1 MKGVLRYG
9 FVCGI
14 LLASI
19 GPGFSQ
25 KNIGNLFVKN
35 KYKGDVYFLD
45 YYYEEAIRYYKL
57 ALKND
62 PNKDYLRLKIGDS
75 YRLLGDHHSSYQ
87 YYEQVLEHN
96 NEAGKPIHKYH
107 YANAL
112 LAEGKLEEATRWYTL
127 YASEAPDD
135 SRVDRK
141 LHGIDSHYSFLR
153 DSMTLDV
160 GTLNVNTEYS
170 EFGATPYA
178 QGLVFLSS
186 KKKKGFI
193 DQDYLR
199 EENLYDLYYTT
210 YDSSGGGGW
219 KDSVPFDKVVN
230 TSYHEGP
237 VTFYHGEEAKM
248 IFTRSNY
255 LDKRVVRSSDGKTKL
270 QMYNATKVGDLWANI
285 QPFGIRDPNYS
296 LAHPALSQKDDTLF
310 FVSDMPGGYGGSDL
324 YMSVFSDGWSSPV
337 NMGGEVNTEGNEL
350 YPYFT
355 DDRLFFSS
363 DGHGGLGGL
372 DIYKA
377 SVTEGKVRW
386 VANLGYPINSPYDDF
401 SYTIDPESREGYFAS
416 NRPGGYGKDDIYTVH
431 VSSLVLAGD
440 VNETQTQN
448 PLEGVALFL
457 LDGDSVLA
465 RAASDADGQF
475 YFHVPLDGEFRI
487 KASKDEYS
495 FLSSVIVS
503 SRGRILDI
511 DSMHI
516 SMRKHDLFA
525 QGIVYDE
532 ETQRPMHDATVIIED
547 KTTGEYDTYLTDNSG
562 KYNFVILPQR
572 EYAIK
577 AQKRLF
583 HPDSVNIN
591 TFSIDKGV
599 ILNDMILE
607 EVNID
612 KETIFFDFNMAEI
625 KPA

>member
-1 MKGVLRYG
+1 MLVTAG
-9 FVCGI
+9 VCGI
-14 LLASI
+14 YR
-19 GPGFSQ
+19 Q
-25 KNIGNLFVKN
+25 
-35 KYKGDVYFLD
+35 
-45 YYYEEAIRYYKL
+45 AIEHV
-57 ALKND
+57 
-62 PNKDYLRLKIGDS
+62 LRI
-75 YRLLGDHHSSYQ
+75 
-87 YYEQVLEHN
+87 
-96 NEAGKPIHKYH
+96 
-107 YANAL
+107 
-112 LAEGKLEEATRWYTL
+112 
-127 YASEAPDD
+127 
-135 SRVDRK
+135 
-141 LHGIDSHYSFLR
+141 
-153 DSMTLDV
+153 
-160 GTLNVNTEYS
+160 
-170 EFGATPYA
+170 
-178 QGLVFLSS
+178 
-186 KKKKGFI
+186 
-193 DQDYLR
+193 
-199 EENLYDLYYTT
+199 
-210 YDSSGGGGW
+210 GGGW
-219 KDSVPFDKVVN
+219 KNSVPFDKVVN

-255 LDKRVVRSSDGKTKL
+255 LDKRAVKGPDGKTKL

-355 DDRLFFSS
+355 DNRLFFSS

-377 SVTEGKVRW
+377 SVAEGKVRW

-431 VSSLVLAGD
+431 VNSLVLAGD
-440 VNETQTQN
+440 VIETQTQN

-495 FLSSVIVS
+495 FLSNVIVS

-511 DSMHI
+511 DSLHI

-583 HPDSVNIN
+583 YPDSVNIN

-612 KETIFFDFNMAEI
+612 KEIIFFDFNMAEI
-625 KPA
+625 RPDAIPTLQITLATMRKYPDAFLIIGAHADARGTREYNMELTDKRAEATVQYFTSRGINRERIIAHAFGEGFIINRCVDGIHCIEEDHSKNRRSEMRVELELPEEEMEDYNNR